1 MYRTAEFVTP
11 KHPDKICDR
20 ISDRIL
26 DYCLEQDRDARVAVE
41 TMGGH
46 GHVYVTGEVTIKSDK
61 EIPVPHLVD
70 EVLGEPEIFDETHT
84 TSVNLVKQSPEI
96 GRGVDSGGA
105 GDQGIMIGYA
115 CNHNEEFVPQE
126 YYLARSLCKH
136 IYHFFSYDGKT
147 QVTIDEDHNII
158 AIVCSFQ
165 NADSGQLRY
174 LITTWLEKID
184 MVHLYDD
191 TTHEFNDVKVFINP
205 AGDWE
210 QGGFDA
216 DAGLTGRKLVVDN
229 YGPRVPI
236 GGGAYSGKDPSKV
249 DRSAA
254 YMARHIAVDQLM
266 KGGIGDIDEVFVQLS
281 YGIGMKEPIQAI
293 IQTSLGE
300 WDVSKEYDLSPQGII
315 DYLDLKKPIYYKT
328 SEWGAYGNGNKW
340 DKCYQENT

>member
-1 MYRTAEFVTP
+1 MYRTAEFVSP

-26 DYCLEQDRDARVAVE
+26 DYCLSEDRDARVAVE

-46 GHVYVTGEVTIKSDK
+46 GHIYVNGEVTINSDK

-70 EVLGEPEIFDETHT
+70 EVLGEPEIYDETHT

-96 GRGVDSGGA
+96 SRGVDSGGA

-115 CNHNEEFVPQE
+115 CTHNHEMVPQE
-126 YYLARSLCKH
+126 YYLARSLCR
-136 IYHFFSYDGKT
+136 YVYNHFPYDGKT
-147 QVTIDEDHNII
+147 QITIDENHRIVAII
-158 AIVCSFQ
+158 CSFQ
-165 NADSGQLRY
+165 NTEKEQLEQ
-174 LITTWLEKID
+174 LIAQWLFLISKAPDGIEI
-184 MVHLYDD
+184 HC
-191 TTHEFNDVKVFINP
+191 NP

-229 YGPRVPI
+229 YGPWIPI

-254 YMARHIAVDQLM
+254 YMARHIAKKELIR
-266 KGGIGDIDEVFVQLS
+266 KGLSECWVYLS
-281 YGIGMKEPIQAI
+281 YAIGEKEPLQMTCMDNHNNTWDIPSNYPVYPNEI
-293 IQTSLGE
+293 IE
-300 WDVSKEYDLSPQGII
+300 F
-315 DYLDLKKPIYYKT
+315 LDLKQPIYYET
-328 SEWGAYGNGNKW
+328 SQWGAYGNGFNW
-340 DKCYQENT
+340 DK

>member
-1 MYRTAEFVTP
+1 MYRTAEFVSP

-26 DYCLEQDRDARVAVE
+26 DYCLSEDRDARVAVE

-46 GHVYVTGEVTIKSDK
+46 GHIYVNGEVTINSDK

-70 EVLGEPEIFDETHT
+70 EVLGEPEIYDETHT

-96 GRGVDSGGA
+96 SRGVDSGGA

-115 CNHNEEFVPQE
+115 CTHNKEMVPQE
-126 YYLARSLCKH
+126 YYLARTLCR
-136 IYHFFSYDGKT
+136 YVYNHFPYDGKT
-147 QVTIDEDHNII
+147 QVTIDENHRIVAII
-158 AIVCSFQ
+158 CSFQ
-165 NADSGQLRY
+165 NTEKEQLEQ
-174 LITTWLEKID
+174 LIAQWLFLKSKEPDGISI
-184 MVHLYDD
+184 HC
-191 TTHEFNDVKVFINP
+191 NP

-254 YMARHIAVDQLM
+254 YMARYIAVDQLR
-266 KGGIGDIDEVFVQLS
+266 KGGIGNIEEVFVQLS
-281 YGIGMKEPIQAI
+281 YGIGINKPIQAVI
-293 IQTSLGE
+293 TTSLGE
-300 WDVSKEYDLSPQGII
+300 WDVSEEYDLTPQGII
-315 DYLDLKKPIYYKT
+315 EHLNLKEPIYYET
-328 SEWGAYGNGNKW
+328 SHWGAYGNGFEW
-340 DKCYQENT
+340 DK